1 MTTCSGCQVELSIPN
16 LPEFVAV
23 ARLTMAGIATRMQFT
38 VEDIDDIKVAVGEA
52 CNNAIEHGC
61 PAKHGTEM
69 IVLRCDL
76 NADALVI
83 TVQDPGEGF
92 DPATATRQHRHTNTL
107 TLTERGL
114 GMLLIES
121 LMDEVD
127 FTSTPD
133 TGTQVR
139 MVKRLRTMEV
149 EERG

>member
-1 MTTCSGCQVELSIPN
+1 MPN

-23 ARLTMAGIATRMQFT
+23 ARLTVAAIATRMRFSI
-38 VEDIDDIKVAVGEA
+38 EDIDDIKVAVGEA

-61 PAKHGTEM
+61 PATRSSDM
-69 IVLRCDL
+69 ITLRCDL
-76 NADALVI
+76 QADALVI

-92 DPATATRQHRHTNTL
+92 NPATATRQHRHSTL

-127 FTSTPD
+127 FTSTPE

-139 MVKRLRTMEV
+139 MVKRLRATEV